1 MKNNL
6 ITKNISVDTGT
17 LLIIDPCN
25 GEEILDSKEKWK
37 KLQEQYI
44 SNRGLFPQSKR
55 TSEILNQLRKGVSD
69 AESQRLRLEL
79 GANSIFDGF
88 GKDPSSEPTAILFET
103 GWGDG
108 EYTVTFEFDK
118 KNSDKIKSM
127 KITFID

>member
-37 KLQEQYI
+37 
-44 SNRGLFPQSKR
+44 
-55 TSEILNQLRKGVSD
+55 EILNQLRKGVSD